1 MPTLHYENTFIASL
15 AGSRQRWLILVS
27 LGLFT
32 MRIKYVSLI
41 SLLVSLLPGQLLF
54 SEDTTSAQ
62 TAEIDH
68 IALHVR
74 DLAESTRFYR
84 SIVGLEQIPN
94 PFNDSRHIF
103 FRLSAHTQLHLIA
116 GAHEGTQHDID
127 VHFALRVPSVA
138 SFQILLEQKQIM
150 YFSTKKEQAVVTT
163 RPDGIKQIYFQ
174 DPDGYWIE
182 VNDSRL

>member
-1 MPTLHYENTFIASL
+1 
-15 AGSRQRWLILVS
+15 
-27 LGLFT
+27 
-32 MRIKYVSLI
+32 MRTKYVALI
-41 SLLVSLLPGQLLF
+41 SLLVSFVPGQLLF
-54 SEDTTSAQ
+54 SEDTMSAQ

-84 SIVGLEQIPN
+84 SILGLEQVPD
-94 PFNDSRHIF
+94 PFNDNRHIF

-116 GAHEGTQHDID
+116 GAQGETQHDID

-138 SFQILLEQKQIM
+138 SFQNLLRQKQIK
-150 YFSTKKEQAVVTT
+150 YFSTKKEEGVVTS